1 MKKSIDEVVL
11 SVVIPCYNEKN
22 SIEEIVKKVIKA
34 PVKNKEIIIV
44 DDCSIDGTSDL
55 LDKKIAPMVS
65 KIIHQEKN
73 AGKGAALRTGFKAAT
88 GDIVII
94 QDAIFA

>member
-34 PVKNKEIIIV
+34 PVKNKEIII
-44 DDCSIDGTSDL
+44 
-55 LDKKIAPMVS
+55 
-65 KIIHQEKN
+65 QE
-73 AGKGAALRTGFKAAT
+73 ALNEE
-88 GDIVII
+88 D
-94 QDAIFA
+94 